1 MIIRNESSGLRERIG
16 YKDFAKKYLEFYQV
30 LDEENFAVNMIS
42 LLDQWEKKEGLKF
55 EKIMPS
61 DWDMILKALKVLDV
75 EVMIS

>member
-30 LDEENFAVNMIS
+30 LDEENFVVNMIS

-55 EKIMPS
+55 EEIMPS

-75 EVMIS
+75 ETVY

>member
-30 LDEENFAVNMIS
+30 LDEENFVVNMIS